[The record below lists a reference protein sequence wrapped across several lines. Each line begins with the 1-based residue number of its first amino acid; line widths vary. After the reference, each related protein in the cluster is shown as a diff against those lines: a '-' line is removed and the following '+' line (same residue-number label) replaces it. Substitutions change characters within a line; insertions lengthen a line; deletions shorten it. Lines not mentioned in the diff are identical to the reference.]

1 MWVWVRDYVEL
12 YFREADVPRDKRD
25 GVVSGIDYAAVK
37 ECLEKQFAPS
47 GLQLEWQRK
56 FHTGQQ
62 EQAESLIAF
71 SARLRMLVDKAYP
84 SWPAE
89 ERLELVRNQF
99 IHGILSPSIQLKLL
113 QQNLDTLD
121 AAIEL
126 ACRLESVESAQSSFQ
141 TAKVAAG
148 VTETRD
154 GSEEG
159 AQPGYQDLVAQVK
172 SLSHQL
178 DTLRRGK
185 QTGPRS
191 FRVRL
196 SVRLETDSDVFK
208 DGRGLFEPKPVFS
221 DDHFG
226 LLVAHSVSYVSSQGD
241 TVIQLKNVT
250 STPISVY
257 AGEKVGV
264 LSELQEE
271 NSANTVKTSGNG
283 QPVAARN
290 AIDKSIGKRS
300 AVLRALNLIEEL
312 GPHIGL
318 VINFSKCEVFSPQ
331 GNHLFPPAVKSSLS
345 PNLEI
350 LGVPIGDYLHCSH
363 FIAENCSKAKVLF
376 PALVEVAEADLHV
389 AVSLLRICGSYCK
402 LVHLARTTP
411 PSLSCESLKFF
422 DEEVRH
428 CFSTCIAADIPD
440 DHWKQ
445 AQLSLSFGGLGFLSL
460 SYHSCAAFISSLSSS
475 GFGSASNRHLLSA
488 ISKFNA
494 LVSPTQAI
502 KVESVLSSPLS
513 QHALCKK
520 LDDHH
525 FHSWLSVV
533 PSLGLGLHLDPAE
546 FQIAVMWWLVSCRHG
561 GDVVI
566 RHNCLRNIFAEFCR
580 RAHLSVRVEVGQGL
594 SRVQS
599 NSRPADVLVDACDRV
614 LQLTKQSAEST
625 PKVSGAGVRVCFPLA
640 VESYGNWGKEAQ
652 NTFARLASI
661 LSISL
666 HCPKAKVLIEIY
678 GRLNIS
684 LVSLQ
689 DPQMTSLLPE
699 WPYSSSLQDPQ
710 MTSLLPE
717 WPYSSS
723 LRDPQMTSLLPEW
736 LYSSSLRDPQMT
748 SLLPE
753 WPYSSSLRDPQM
765 TTKG

>member
-1 MWVWVRDYVEL
+1 MWLATASWILHLFV
-12 YFREADVPRDKRD
+12 
-25 GVVSGIDYAAVK
+25 
-37 ECLEKQFAPS
+37 
-47 GLQLEWQRK
+47 GL
-56 FHTGQQ
+56 
-62 EQAESLIAF
+62 
-71 SARLRMLVDKAYP
+71 
-84 SWPAE
+84 
-89 ERLELVRNQF
+89 
-99 IHGILSPSIQLKLL
+99 
-113 QQNLDTLD
+113 
-121 AAIEL
+121 
-126 ACRLESVESAQSSFQ
+126 
-141 TAKVAAG
+141 
-148 VTETRD
+148 
-154 GSEEG
+154 
-159 AQPGYQDLVAQVK
+159 
-172 SLSHQL
+172 
-178 DTLRRGK
+178 
-185 QTGPRS
+185 RS
-191 FRVRL
+191 FRFLRNIL
-196 SVRLETDSDVFK
+196 FPNQITELERHADQVQSDWNTSKFK
-208 DGRGLFEPKPVFS
+208 MRAKHILPC
-221 DDHFG
+221 
-226 LLVAHSVSYVSSQGD
+226 
-241 TVIQLKNVT
+241 
-250 STPISVY
+250 
-257 AGEKVGV
+257 
-264 LSELQEE
+264 
-271 NSANTVKTSGNG
+271 
-283 QPVAARN
+283 
-290 AIDKSIGKRS
+290 KRS

-422 DEEVRH
+422 DEECHADMVGML
-428 CFSTCIAADIPD
+428 SSDTIACETS
-440 DHWKQ
+440 
-445 AQLSLSFGGLGFLSL
+445 LLSFV
-460 SYHSCAAFISSLSSS
+460 A
-475 GFGSASNRHLLSA
+475 
-488 ISKFNA
+488 
-494 LVSPTQAI
+494 
-502 KVESVLSSPLS
+502 VLTYLT
-513 QHALCKK
+513 
-520 LDDHH
+520 
-525 FHSWLSVV
+525 
-533 PSLGLGLHLDPAE
+533 
-546 FQIAVMWWLVSCRHG
+546 R
-561 GDVVI
+561 VI
-566 RHNCLRNIFAEFCR
+566 L
-580 RAHLSVRVEVGQGL
+580 Q
-594 SRVQS
+594 
-599 NSRPADVLVDACDRV
+599 V

-684 LVSLQ
+684 LVRSVACLEDAVFQ